1 MGKKHSKFQR
11 TENMGSGV
19 RLIAQCWDFS
29 TDMLSTPK
37 TNQGHAVREK
47 TLFKGLAYSL
57 SGKSP
62 GLRGSMSCLTC
73 TYLYMKVCA
82 AIKKHLNSVLK
93 KHFLENHGE
102 VD

>member
-1 MGKKHSKFQR
+1 
-11 TENMGSGV
+11 MGSGV
-19 RLIAQCWDFS
+19 RLIAQRWDFN
-29 TDMLSTPK
+29 TDMLSTTE
-37 TNQGHAVREK
+37 TNQGHAVREN
-47 TLFKGLAYSL
+47 TLSKGLAYSL